1 MRNKYNLLSSVSMK
15 TDTNSVGYCG
25 IQMWNNRIEK
35 INENRIW
42 MYSLYY
48 HIKFQYEYGYTY

>member
-25 IQMWNNRIEK
+25 IRMWNNRTEK
-35 INENRIW
+35 INENRIRI
-42 MYSLYY
+42 YPL
-48 HIKFQYEYGYTY
+48 